1 MIPIRY
7 ALCAIHD
14 TRWYAKHETRTA
26 NRGPTFVVRYLLRT
40 SNHELRTTN
49 IELGGGWVIKVGIGY
64 DVHALVEGRPLILG
78 GVEIPYDRGLL
89 GHSDADVL
97 IHAIMDS
104 LLGALAL
111 GDIGAHF
118 PDHDPRYRGIS
129 SLALLEQVM
138 KLIQAQGYRIGNMDS
153 IIVAERPKL
162 APFIPQMRV
171 NLARVMNLDETRV
184 SVKATTTERL
194 GFAGREE
201 GIVAQAIVSLESF
214 GG

>member
-1 MIPIRY
+1 MLI
-7 ALCAIHD
+7 
-14 TRWYAKHETRTA
+14 
-26 NRGPTFVVRYLLRT
+26 
-40 SNHELRTTN
+40 
-49 IELGGGWVIKVGIGY
+49 IKVGIGY
-64 DVHALVEGRPLILG
+64 DVHALVEERPLILG
-78 GVEIPYDRGLL
+78 GMEIPYDRGLL

-97 IHAIMDS
+97 IHAIMDA

-129 SLALLEQVM
+129 SLTLLEQVM
-138 KLIQAQGYRIGNMDS
+138 KLIQAQGYRIGNIDS

-162 APFIPQMRV
+162 APFIPQMRI
-171 NLARVMNLDETRV
+171 NLARVMNCDEMCV

-201 GIVAQAIVSLESF
+201 GIAAQAIVSLERF